1 LGAWLSPWA
10 ASAPLRARRYDSRA
24 HGERLH
30 AAAGVHCAATS
41 RITPCAPPTRTRTH
55 PPRSRA
61 RTVPRAVSATPA
73 RTLASS
79 CCKASRS
86 AGASTSA
93 NALTL
98 GRAAECDFHIDER
111 SVSRQHAR
119 IWRDH
124 GGYRLKDLGS
134 TNKTLLNDVPVGEVE
149 LKDGD
154 HLTIGSC
161 VLKFME
167 RSSVEARYHDEIYQL
182 ATLDPLTGLYNR
194 RHFLEL
200 FGRELQRSMRHRRP
214 LSLLIVDLDHFKAI
228 NDCHGH
234 VIGDA
239 VLEQV
244 GIALQAAVR
253 REAIG
258 ARIGGEEFAIA
269 LPEHEPDAALVVSEQ
284 LRRAI
289 ETMPLQLTGG
299 PCTVTVSVGVAA
311 WRPSM
316 RKTADLLRAADDAL
330 YRAKQAGRNRVVVAE

>member
-1 LGAWLSPWA
+1 MRTSNPDTD
-10 ASAPLRARRYDSRA
+10 AP
-24 HGERLH
+24 
-30 AAAGVHCAATS
+30 T
-41 RITPCAPPTRTRTH
+41 TQPRTNR
-55 PPRSRA
+55 PVRGFGN
-61 RTVPRAVSATPA
+61 
-73 RTLASS
+73 
-79 CCKASRS
+79 
-86 AGASTSA
+86 AGADACLVVLQGQSLGRRIDLGEH
-93 NALTL
+93 ALTL

-269 LPEHEPDAALVVSEQ
+269 LPEHEPDAALAVSEQ

-299 PCTVTVSVGVAA
+299 PCTVTVSIGVAA
-311 WRPSM
+311 WRPGM